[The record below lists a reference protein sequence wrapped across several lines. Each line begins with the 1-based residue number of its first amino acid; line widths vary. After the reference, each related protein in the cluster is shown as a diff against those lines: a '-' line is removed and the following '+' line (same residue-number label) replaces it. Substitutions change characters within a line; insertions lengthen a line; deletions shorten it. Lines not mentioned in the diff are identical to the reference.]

1 MVNCRL
7 FEDVGTHERVSSR
20 CTHHGIVRSASLAVK
35 HFTLASFPDNDDRSH
50 GSGKTALNPFW
61 SAPSPRTAT
70 RHRRE
75 FATPKAI
82 IAKLEPPSAVAAA
95 LSHGA
100 PDERQRR
107 KSKR

>member
-1 MVNCRL
+1 LPLSILLWHPSPTMMIDL
-7 FEDVGTHERVSSR
+7 T
-20 CTHHGIVRSASLAVK
+20 AA
-35 HFTLASFPDNDDRSH
+35 
-50 GSGKTALNPFW
+50 GKPPLTPLW

-82 IAKLEPPSAVAAA
+82 VAKLEPPAAVAAA
-95 LSHGA
+95 LSHGGA
-100 PDERQRR
+100 DERQRR

>member
-1 MVNCRL
+1 L
-7 FEDVGTHERVSSR
+7 FEDVGTSACHVDALTTVSFEAHRLPLSILLWHPSPIMMIDL
-20 CTHHGIVRSASLAVK
+20 TAA
-35 HFTLASFPDNDDRSH
+35 
-50 GSGKTALNPFW
+50 GKPPLTPFR

-70 RHRRE
+70 RQRRE

-82 IAKLEPPSAVAAA
+82 IAKLEQPSAVAAA
-95 LSHGA
+95 LSHGG